1 MKEILFKTLK
11 FQYNKWQLTLW
22 VLLLFTVSFVN
33 AQQTDKTLPVN
44 LETVLKLAG
53 ADNLVI
59 QQYQQRYELAL
70 ADRAK
75 AREWYLPTIYGGA
88 TTHYLTGAPMN
99 TDGRFFKDVERNNL
113 WAGLGLFAEW
123 DISKGL
129 YGSLAAKQKAR
140 AAMHRSTAE
149 RNQAI
154 LQAVHTYYDLQAEQM
169 KYAAF
174 NKLVSQADTIV
185 RQIRI
190 QVEVGILFK
199 TELLLAKSNYNHLK
213 IAALQ
218 SKIDFEKKSALLVNL
233 LNIEEDVVLVSAD
246 TAIIPVKMVEDIPDS
261 SSSQDIY
268 TKRPEYRS
276 LKLGLRS
283 IQTERKMTTT
293 GLLMPKVRLGAYGS
307 SFGSLDSGFVPTNEL
322 NLSLLW
328 QIPTGRL
335 LYRGDLRQFNA
346 RVMLQENSIEQ
357 LKNQVRQEVTE
368 AKSQLRSATKQVE
381 IAGESLQ
388 LSAEAL
394 SQSIQRQK
402 LGTVIPFEV
411 FQAQEFYMKAQIDY
425 LQAIS
430 SHNKA
435 QYSLYVAMGNNL

>member
-1 MKEILFKTLK
+1 MKSRYKNIAFGL
-11 FQYNKWQLTLW
+11 
-22 VLLLFTVSFVN
+22 LLLFAANTVT
-33 AQQTDKTLPVN
+33 AQGNTQAIN

-113 WAGLGLFAEW
+113 WAGLGLFVEW
-123 DISKGL
+123 DISKGI
-129 YGSLAAKQKAR
+129 YGSLAAKQKAK

-246 TAIIPVKMVEDIPDS
+246 TAIVPVKMVEDIPDS
-261 SSSQDIY
+261 SVQEIY
-268 TKRPEYRS
+268 KKRPEYMS
-276 LKLGLRS
+276 LHSGLRS

-335 LYRGDLRQFNA
+335 VYRGDLRQFNA

-368 AKSQLRSATKQVE
+368 AKSQLRSATEQVE
-381 IAGESLQ
+381 IAEESLQ
-388 LSAEAL
+388 LSARVLPNLFLVQLPVPVATLPHSAL
-394 SQSIQRQK
+394 Q
-402 LGTVIPFEV
+402 
-411 FQAQEFYMKAQIDY
+411 
-425 LQAIS
+425 
-430 SHNKA
+430 N
-435 QYSLYVAMGNNL
+435 SLC

>member
-1 MKEILFKTLK
+1 MLK
-11 FQYNKWQLTLW
+11 FRYVNIGLGL
-22 VLLLFTVSFVN
+22 LLLFAANTVT
-33 AQQTDKTLPVN
+33 AQGNTQAIN

-88 TTHYLTGAPMN
+88 TTHYLTGKAMN
-99 TDGRFFKDVERNNL
+99 TDGRFFEPVKRNNL

-123 DISKGL
+123 DISKGF
-129 YGSLAAKQKAR
+129 YGSLAAKQKAK

-185 RQIRI
+185 QQIRI

-199 TELLLAKSNYNHLK
+199 TELLLAKSNYNHLR

-246 TAIIPVKMVEDIPDS
+246 TAIVPVKMVEDIPDS
-261 SSSQDIY
+261 SAQDIY
-268 TKRPEYRS
+268 KKRPEYMS
-276 LKLGLRS
+276 LHSGLRS

-335 LYRGDLRQFNA
+335 LYRGDLRMVNA

-368 AKSQLRSATKQVE
+368 AKSQLRSATEQVE
-381 IAGESLQ
+381 IAEESLQ

>member
-1 MKEILFKTLK
+1 MFGL
-11 FQYNKWQLTLW
+11 
-22 VLLLFTVSFVN
+22 LLLFAANTVT
-33 AQQTDKTLPVN
+33 AQDNTQAIN

-88 TTHYLTGAPMN
+88 TTHYLTGAAMN
-99 TDGRFFKDVERNNL
+99 ADGRFYQDVERNNL
-113 WAGLGLFAEW
+113 WGGLGLFAEW

-129 YGSLAAKQKAR
+129 YGSLAAKQKVK

-154 LQAVHTYYDLQAEQM
+154 LQAVHTYYDLQVEQM
-169 KYAAF
+169 KYVAF

-185 RQIRI
+185 QQIRI

-246 TAIIPVKMVEDIPDS
+246 TAIVPVKMVEDIPD
-261 SSSQDIY
+261 SSQDIY

-276 LKLGLRS
+276 LQLGLRS

-368 AKSQLRSATKQVE
+368 AKSRLRSATEQME
-381 IAGESLQ
+381 IAEESLQ

-435 QYSLYVAMGNNL
+435 QYSLYIAMGNNL